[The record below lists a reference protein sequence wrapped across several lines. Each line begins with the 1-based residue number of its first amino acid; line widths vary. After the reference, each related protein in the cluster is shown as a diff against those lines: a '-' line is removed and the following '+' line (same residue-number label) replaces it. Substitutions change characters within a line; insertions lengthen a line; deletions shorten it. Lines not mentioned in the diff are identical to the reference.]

1 MYRSTF
7 ILLFLVSSIATAQ
20 RKNYALMN
28 KGSGEAT
35 VSTSFYQNNKM
46 NFYNIKYLKLEMTA
60 QPQSKYITGICS
72 YKVITK
78 QALDTFAIEFKQTM
92 SLDSVFVNNIKQTF
106 TRSNDHI
113 YIAFNPVV
121 AAGTELNLK
130 FYYNGTVAN
139 GIFTGLD
146 PNTGLMYTATV
157 SESYQAREW
166 FPAKQLLNDKI
177 DSTDTWITTG
187 AAFKAGSNGVLKQV
201 VDLPG
206 NSKQYRWSCRY
217 PLSYYMPMF
226 AVANYMEYDNYAKP
240 AALAG
245 DSILVQNYL
254 VNNPTYFANNK
265 VLLDKTPRYIEKF
278 SELYGLYPFYK
289 EKYGHAQANI
299 GGGMEHATMT
309 TLQNFEEQ
317 LVAHELGHQWFGDN
331 VTCAS
336 WNDIWLN
343 ESFATYS
350 QYLAIEKLPSLFPI
364 TAANQ
369 MVNFHNTIMSLPNG
383 SVYVPLTDTYNE
395 SRIFDYRL
403 TYAKGA
409 GVLHNLRFEM
419 QSDTLFF
426 NTLKTYQQRFKD
438 TFATTSD
445 FKQVAEQVSG
455 KNLTDFFNQWIYGE
469 GYPTYSV
476 MYQKQGTDTLV
487 LNVTQ
492 TTSWT
497 PVTPLFKGLME
508 YKITSAQGDT
518 VVKLNQT
525 ANNQTFKIY
534 YPKTPTDVVV
544 DPNNWV
550 INGTGTIT
558 MGPQL
563 PAPPPPIL
571 GGIKFYPNPV
581 KSSLNISF
589 GNATFETIQLIDFK
603 GRVMQTIALAT
614 GVALYTLPMHVPA
627 GVYLVKLIGKN
638 QTVSEKIVVGR

>member
-1 MYRSTF
+1 MHKFTF
-7 ILLFLVSSIATAQ
+7 IILLVSTIATAQ
-20 RKNYALMN
+20 KKNYALIN
-28 KGSGEAT
+28 KGSGDI
-35 VSTSFYQNNKM
+35 VSGSSFFQNNKM
-46 NFYNIKYLKLEMTA
+46 NFYDIKYLKLEITA
-60 QPQSKYITGICS
+60 QPQSRFITGICS

-78 QALDTFAIEFKQTM
+78 QSLDTFAIEFKQSM
-92 SLDSVFVNNIKQTF
+92 SLDSVFVNNIKQSF

-113 YIAFNPVV
+113 YVAFNPAVTT
-121 AAGTELNLK
+121 GTEVNLK
-130 FYYNGTVAN
+130 FYYNGTVAA
-139 GIFTGLD
+139 GIFSGLD
-146 PNTGLMYTATV
+146 VNTGLQYTATV
-157 SESYQAREW
+157 SESFQAREW

-177 DSTDTWITTG
+177 DSTDTWITTA

-206 NSKQYRWSCRY
+206 NLKQYRWSCRY
-217 PLSYYMPMF
+217 PLSYYMPMI

-240 AALAG
+240 AALG
-245 DSILVQNYL
+245 KDSILVQNYL
-254 VNNPTYFANNK
+254 VDNPAYFAGVK
-265 VLLDKTPRYIEKF
+265 FLLDKTPRYIEKM
-278 SELYGLYPFYK
+278 SELFGLYPFYK

-309 TLQNFEEQ
+309 TLQTFDEQ

-331 VTCAS
+331 VTCGT

-343 ESFATYS
+343 ESFATYI
-350 QYLAIEKLPSLFPI
+350 QYLSVEKLPTLFP
-364 TAANQ
+364 TTPADV
-369 MVNFHNTIMSLPNG
+369 MSGFHQIIMSLPNG
-383 SVYVPLTDTYNE
+383 SVYVPLTDSYNE
-395 SRIFDYRL
+395 NRIFDYRL

-409 GVLHNLRFEM
+409 AVLHNLRFEM

-476 MYQKQGTDTLV
+476 MYQKQGVDTLV
-487 LNVTQ
+487 LNISQ

-497 PVTPLFKGLME
+497 PVTPLFKGIME

-518 VVKLNQT
+518 VVKVNQT
-525 ANNQTFKIY
+525 TNSQTFKIY
-534 YPKTPTDVVV
+534 YPKTPTGVVV

-550 INGTGTIT
+550 INAVGTIT
-558 MGPQL
+558 MGPPL
-563 PAPPPPIL
+563 PAPVPP
-571 GGIKFYPNPV
+571 GIRFYPNPV

-589 GNATFETIQLIDFK
+589 GNSVFETIQVIDVR
-603 GRVMQTIALAT
+603 GRIMQTIKLPPASTSYA
-614 GVALYTLPMHVPA
+614 LPMRVPA
-627 GVYLVKLIGKN
+627 GIYLVKLAGKN
-638 QTVSEKIVVGR
+638 ETVVERIVVGK